1 MTEASLPPIISPHHM
16 VDSTHTSDSP
26 STVNNAGNN
35 DNSQNHQYEC
45 IPEYLLTMTRRH
57 HHHPSIVCHRQHPLY
72 HRPNT
77 CSVPYA
83 TFSRSLLRSQE
94 VTTASTSDSSQCT
107 CSPLPSATVV
117 QEESSTPLLASS
129 IDKES
134 HPTGETLVPL
144 PKSMIIGWTRRNPST
159 STKRKSMGN
168 NGNEQRHSFLSQL
181 RKSSV
186 LQ

>member
-1 MTEASLPPIISPHHM
+1 MTEAPLSSVISPHHI
-16 VDSTHTSDSP
+16 VNSTNNPDSP
-26 STVNNAGNN
+26 SMVNNAGGI
-35 DNSQNHQYEC
+35 DTSQNHQYEC
-45 IPEYLLTMTRRH
+45 IPEYLLTMARH
-57 HHHPSIVCHRQHPLY
+57 HHPTIVCHRQHQMY

-83 TFSRSLLRSQE
+83 TFSRSLLQSRG

-107 CSPLPSATVV
+107 CSPPPSAAAA
-117 QEESSTPLLASS
+117 QEESSTPLLAST
-129 IDKES
+129 IHNEP
-134 HPTGETLVPL
+134 HRTGEVLMPS

-159 STKRKSMGN
+159 SIKRKSMGT
-168 NGNEQRHSFLSQL
+168 NGNEQRYSFLSQL